1 LEDGEIELTRSI
13 RKPLIE
19 LWLSVFVLMVAGAQ
33 CASESTQI
41 YANLPTQI
49 DISIPEELKD
59 LQLQN
64 CVPSQTASAEGGVEI
79 KSNVDWSLTVSA
91 DTASGHMVGSTG
103 SPPHELSSPMDIQ
116 SLAPSGGPVAIPGT
130 VSDPS
135 AVSLL
140 SGISPG
146 DYSGED
152 IIALLFEQPFE
163 WGDYG
168 NEDYG
173 LVVTFTVG
181 PA

>member
-1 LEDGEIELTRSI
+1 MDGEIELTHLNCR
-13 RKPLIE
+13 PLIE
-19 LWLSVFVLMVAGAQ
+19 LWLSVFVLLVAGAQ
-33 CASESTQI
+33 SASDSTQI

-49 DISIPEELKD
+49 EILIPEDLKD

-64 CVPSQTASAEGGVEI
+64 CVPSQTASAEGGVEV

-103 SPPHELSSPMDIQ
+103 SPPHELRSPMNIQ
-116 SLAPSGGPVAIPGT
+116 SQAPLGGPVTIPGT
-130 VSDPS
+130 DSDPS

-140 SGISPG
+140 SGTSPG